1 MSLGNSLYKNLKG
14 DKVIW
19 MIVALLSII
28 SVLVVYSATEAIAF
42 KYRLGNTESYLFKHL
57 GTLVLGGFLLFICYA
72 MHYHRFKVAAPYLL
86 VIAVLLLVY
95 TLILGPTINEARRWI
110 QVPIIGLTFQT
121 SDFAKIAL
129 VLFVAREITRHKD
142 YIKDFNKAFKPI
154 IVPIIIIC
162 GLIAPSDLST
172 AIMLFVTTA
181 TMMFVGRVDLRY
193 IGLLLVLGIVLFAF
207 LILLGDLFPDLVRRQ
222 TWISRM
228 REFLHGGGNDY
239 HLEQF
244 KMAISNGKVFG
255 VGPGNSVIANTI
267 PHPYSD
273 SVYGTIMEEYGL
285 FGGFVVLALY
295 VLMFFR
301 VGSIMTKSD
310 KSFGAL
316 VVMGLGLSLVMQ
328 AFVNMAV
335 AVDMVPVTGQ
345 PLPLVSMGGTSI
357 MFTCISIGMILSVSK
372 YVEKTTKNNKQ
383 ANTNNEGSN

>member
-1 MSLGNSLYKNLKG
+1 MSLGNSLYRTLKG

-28 SVLVVYSATEAIAF
+28 SVLVVYSATEALAF

-57 GTLVLGGFLLFICYA
+57 GTLILGGLLMFLCYA
-72 MHYHRFKVAAPYLL
+72 MHYQRFKAAAPYLL
-86 VIAVLLLVY
+86 VFAVILLIY
-95 TLILGPTINEARRWI
+95 TLLLGPTINEARRWI

-181 TMMFVGRVDLRY
+181 TMMFVGRVDLKY

-228 REFLHGGGNDY
+228 QEFIHGGGNDY

-244 KMAISNGKVFG
+244 KMQISNGKVFG

-285 FGGFVVLALY
+285 VGGFVVLALY
-295 VLMFFR
+295 VLLFFR
-301 VGSIMTKSD
+301 VGSIITKSE

-357 MFTCISIGMILSVSK
+357 LFTCISIGIILSVSK
-372 YVEKTTKNNKQ
+372 FVEKTNKESKK
-383 ANTNNEGSN
+383 ADGKYESTN

>member
-1 MSLGNSLYKNLKG
+1 MSLGNSLYRTLKG

-28 SVLVVYSATEAIAF
+28 SVLVVYSATEALAF

-57 GTLVLGGFLLFICYA
+57 GTLILGGFLMFLCYA
-72 MHYHRFKVAAPYLL
+72 MNYQRFKAAAPYLL
-86 VIAVLLLVY
+86 VFAVILLIY
-95 TLILGPTINEARRWI
+95 TLLLGPTINEARRWI

-181 TMMFVGRVDLRY
+181 TMMFVGRVDLKY

-228 REFLHGGGNDY
+228 QEFIHGGGNDY

-244 KMAISNGKVFG
+244 KMQISNGKVFG

-285 FGGFVVLALY
+285 VGGFVVLALY
-295 VLMFFR
+295 VLLFFR
-301 VGSIMTKSD
+301 VGSIITKSE

-328 AFVNMAV
+328 AFINMAV

-357 MFTCISIGMILSVSK
+357 LFTSISIGIILSVSK
-372 YVEKTTKNNKQ
+372 FVEKTSKQSKKADRKNES
-383 ANTNNEGSN
+383 TN